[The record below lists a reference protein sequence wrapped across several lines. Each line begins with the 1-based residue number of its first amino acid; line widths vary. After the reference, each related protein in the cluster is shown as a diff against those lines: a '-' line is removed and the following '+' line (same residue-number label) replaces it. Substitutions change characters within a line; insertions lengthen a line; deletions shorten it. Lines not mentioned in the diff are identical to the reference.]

1 MGSGV
6 SPHAGGV
13 RERFG
18 LKAKVTEVGL
28 ARPPSAGRREIN
40 GGYRW
45 LARKA
50 RRATGNLR
58 APETGEEGWRPEAG
72 GHMKSGGGLE
82 GGL

>member
-1 MGSGV
+1 MS
-6 SPHAGGV
+6 SSALS
-13 RERFG
+13 RAERN
-18 LKAKVTEVGL
+18 K
-28 ARPPSAGRREIN
+28 

-72 GHMKSGGGLE
+72 GHVKSGGGLE